1 MKIHQIKTISL
12 KDIVLIILQ
21 RKIILK
27 ECNKITYRHFQMM
40 EDQLVPD

>member
-1 MKIHQIKTISL
+1 MKIHQKKIISQ

-27 ECNKITYRHFQMM
+27 ECNKITYHHFPMM
-40 EDQLVPD
+40 DVQLVPD

>member
-1 MKIHQIKTISL
+1 MKIHQIKIISQ
-12 KDIVLIILQ
+12 KDTVLIILQ

-40 EDQLVPD
+40 EDQLALD